1 VSVLDGWWVEGCGAD
16 NGWSV
21 GDLVDG
27 NPKSQDDADAESL
40 YQVLEQAVTPL
51 FYQRDAHGIP
61 VRWLARV
68 RASMRSLLPVFN
80 TDRMVRQYTEQI
92 YLADGDGGPP

>member
-1 VSVLDGWWVEGCGAD
+1 MAIRSHRTTPTPSRCIRC
-16 NGWSV
+16 SR
-21 GDLVDG
+21 
-27 NPKSQDDADAESL
+27 
-40 YQVLEQAVTPL
+40 QAVAPL

-68 RASMRSLLPVFN
+68 RASMRTLLPVFN
-80 TDRMVRQYTEQI
+80 TDRMVRQYAAQI